1 MKEKNNKFVV
11 IGAVV
16 LAVLLIVLG
25 TVWSRSRPTP
35 TQGAKTITIGV
46 AHKDRS
52 TKSFTCHTDEEYLD
66 KVLVGEG
73 IVEDN
78 QAEFGLYI
86 LVADGERA
94 DYNEDGAYWA
104 VLQNGEPTTT
114 GASET
119 PVHDGDTFT
128 LVYTLA

>member
-1 MKEKNNKFVV
+1 MDISKKKIVLSAVALAALIAVLAAVWWFNRPETSIGEKNVTVEVV
-11 IGAVV
+11 
-16 LAVLLIVLG
+16 
-25 TVWSRSRPTP
+25 
-35 TQGAKTITIGV
+35 
-46 AHKDRS
+46 HKDERKR
-52 TKSFTCHTDEEYLD
+52 TFTCSTDEEYLD
-66 KVLVGEG
+66 KLLVSEG

-86 LVADGERA
+86 LVVDGERA

-104 VLQNGEPTTT
+104 VLQNGEAPVT

-119 PVHDGDTFT
+119 PIHDGDVIS

>member
-1 MKEKNNKFVV
+1 MDISKKKIVLSAVALAALIAVLAAVWWFNRPETSIGEKNVTVEVV
-11 IGAVV
+11 
-16 LAVLLIVLG
+16 
-25 TVWSRSRPTP
+25 
-35 TQGAKTITIGV
+35 
-46 AHKDRS
+46 HKNERKR
-52 TKSFTCHTDEEYLD
+52 TFTCSTDEEYLD
-66 KVLVGEG
+66 KLLVSEG

-86 LVADGERA
+86 LVVDGERA

-104 VLQNGEPTTT
+104 VLQNGEATVT

-119 PVHDGDTFT
+119 PIHDGDVIS